1 MLGKASHLALPGLF
15 LSLVAAA
22 PAMAQSRAPAGA
34 APASCY
40 RTISEASGA
49 AARSQDG
56 ADRCSA
62 PRERMVYGGWMAHA
76 IMMVRDGRPGI
87 GEDPTR
93 AAGWR
98 ESLPSFALPPT
109 YR

>member
-1 MLGKASHLALPGLF
+1 MLSKASCLALPGLF
-15 LSLVAAA
+15 LSLCAAT
-22 PAMAQSRAPAGA
+22 PAMAQSRASGAA

-40 RTISEASGA
+40 RTISGASGA
-49 AARSQDG
+49 ATTPRDA

-76 IMMVRDGRPGI
+76 IMMVRDGSRDL
-87 GEDPTR
+87 GEGPTR

-98 ESLPSFALPPT
+98 EPLPSFALPPT